1 MAVIQAVYYRQTD
14 GTEPVDDFIESL
26 PAKRAAKLDAF
37 VEEYLNGRPADA
49 PPPEHPISSQIRG
62 ELREL
67 RVRFAN
73 THYRVLYQRSG
84 NLVVLLHAFEKSTG
98 AVPDADLRV
107 AQQRMADFT
116 ARMNARR
123 RVPPRAAGRDAPPR
137 RGR

>member
-1 MAVIQAVYYRQTD
+1 MAVIQAVYYRQAD
-14 GTEPVDDFIESL
+14 GTEPVDEFIESL

-37 VEEYLNGRPADA
+37 VEEYLNGRPADV
-49 PPPEHPISSQIRG
+49 PPPEHPISSQIRS

-73 THYRVLYQRSG
+73 TRYRVLYQRSG

-116 ARMNARR
+116 ARMNAGR

>member
-1 MAVIQAVYYRQTD
+1 VNKLRCWLVAVA
-14 GTEPVDDFIESL
+14 SL
-26 PAKRAAKLDAF
+26 T
-37 VEEYLNGRPADA
+37 
-49 PPPEHPISSQIRG
+49 PPEHPISSQIRG

-73 THYRVLYQRSG
+73 TRHRVLYQRSG
-84 NLVVLLHAFEKSTG
+84 NLVVLLHASEKSTG